1 MIPDA
6 ELAGRVQRVVADV
19 FSLSPEEVSPQ
30 SSPETIQ
37 LWDSVGHL
45 NLALALEQEFKVY
58 FSPEQMQEMTS
69 VASIMRI
76 LQTAAMEDDAG
87 TRGD

>member
-1 MIPDA
+1 MTDA
-6 ELAGRVQRVVADV
+6 DLTARVRRVVADV
-19 FSLSPEEVSPQ
+19 LSLSPEEVSPQ

-45 NLALALEQEFKVY
+45 NLVLALEQEFKVY

-76 LQTAAMEDDAG
+76 LQTAAIEDDAG
-87 TRGD
+87 TRRD

>member
-1 MIPDA
+1 LITDA
-6 ELAGRVQRVVADV
+6 DLAARLQRVVADV

-30 SSPETIQ
+30 SSPEAIQ

-45 NLALALEQEFKVY
+45 NLVLALEQEFKVY

-76 LQTAAMEDDAG
+76 LQTAAIEDVPG
-87 TRGD
+87 TRRD